1 VDLDGPRGF
10 ARIVEEIRTEGIGAL
25 GDFVDG
31 STLVAFGD
39 KFEAIPDWAVG
50 EGLKKGATEG
60 RGDESGKGFYYGGGF
75 GECPKEEGGGG
86 KAAERV
92 EIVQAKRSCGSKG
105 EQAGA
110 NLHNSEFRSAL
121 FDFVGKDGFESGAAA
136 EMDAKLRKIGKG
148 IGKSD
153 RSGFLLSG
161 QIGFG
166 PLFIEDG
173 EGGALVANQI
183 KGGRATDFLE
193 GFAEELFFTVGGSF

>member
-1 VDLDGPRGF
+1 
-10 ARIVEEIRTEGIGAL
+10 
-25 GDFVDG
+25 
-31 STLVAFGD
+31 
-39 KFEAIPDWAVG
+39 
-50 EGLKKGATEG
+50 
-60 RGDESGKGFYYGGGF
+60 
-75 GECPKEEGGGG
+75 
-86 KAAERV
+86 
-92 EIVQAKRSCGSKG
+92 
-105 EQAGA
+105 
-110 NLHNSEFRSAL
+110 
-121 FDFVGKDGFESGAAA
+121 
-136 EMDAKLRKIGKG
+136 MDAKLRKIGKG

>member
-75 GECPKEEGGGG
+75 WEGPEEEGGGG

-92 EIVQAKRSCGSKG
+92 EIV
-105 EQAGA
+105 
-110 NLHNSEFRSAL
+110 
-121 FDFVGKDGFESGAAA
+121 
-136 EMDAKLRKIGKG
+136 
-148 IGKSD
+148 
-153 RSGFLLSG
+153 
-161 QIGFG
+161 
-166 PLFIEDG
+166 
-173 EGGALVANQI
+173 
-183 KGGRATDFLE
+183 
-193 GFAEELFFTVGGSF
+193 